1 MIIGKSKCEVLSI
14 KYRINIDIDIDDD
27 CAERKPI
34 AFGPHFA
41 FFAFARS
48 SKQNIS
54 LCA

>member
-14 KYRINIDIDIDDD
+14 KYRINIDIDIDIDDD

-41 FFAFARS
+41 F
-48 SKQNIS
+48 
-54 LCA
+54 L